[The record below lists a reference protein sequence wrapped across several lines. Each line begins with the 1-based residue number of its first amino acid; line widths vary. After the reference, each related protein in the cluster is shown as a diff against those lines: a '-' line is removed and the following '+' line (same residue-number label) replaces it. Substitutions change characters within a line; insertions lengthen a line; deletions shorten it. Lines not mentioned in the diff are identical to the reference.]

1 MDNKILLLGFL
12 GIFFGLI
19 FLVGLM
25 AILSYNNIQNLNL
38 EADNSWGKVQTVY
51 QERFDLIPRIVQSV
65 NAQTSAEKE
74 IIKQIS
80 DARARYISGSTPD
93 ERAIASSDLDRTVRS
108 AFPIVLAENYPN
120 LQFASAFRDFRT
132 VYEGQ
137 ENRIR
142 VERNRYNDA
151 ITEYNKAIK
160 TFPGALFAGM
170 MGFKERKLF
179 EATTDAQNAPEINFN

>member
-93 ERAIASSDLDRTVRS
+93 ERASASSDLDRTVRS

-120 LQFASAFRDFRT
+120 LQFALAFRDFRT

-179 EATTDAQNAPEINFN
+179 EATTDAQNAPEIKFN

>member
-108 AFPIVLAENYPN
+108 AFPIVLAESDPN